1 MPLGANRAKQRLS
14 FVRSPVRIVRVK
26 DIGLSEKQKWNRG
39 FVPPSEKHGFFGGV
53 FNCVERG
60 RTSFYV

>member
-14 FVRSPVRIVRVK
+14 FVRSSIRIVRVK

-39 FVPPSEKHGFFGGV
+39 FVPPSEKHVLF
-53 FNCVERG
+53 RG
-60 RTSFYV
+60 RF

>member
-39 FVPPSEKHGFFGGV
+39 FVPPSEKHVLF
-53 FNCVERG
+53 RG
-60 RTSFYV
+60 RF